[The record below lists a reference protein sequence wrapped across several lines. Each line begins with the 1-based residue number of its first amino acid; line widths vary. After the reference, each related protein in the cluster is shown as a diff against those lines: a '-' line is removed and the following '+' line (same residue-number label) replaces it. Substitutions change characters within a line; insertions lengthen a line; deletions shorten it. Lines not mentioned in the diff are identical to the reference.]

1 MSDLRNTSQ
10 TYGIVSV
17 VLHWLMALA
26 IIGLFGLGFYM
37 VDLDYYDPLYQR
49 LPEIH
54 KGVGIL
60 LVLVFVFR
68 IVWRLTNPRPAPVEG
83 TTPLEE
89 RAAGLVHH
97 LFYLLIAVIVC
108 SGYLISTA
116 DGRPIEVFGLFSVP
130 ATITQIPEQEDRA
143 GLVHEY
149 LAYGLIALVVLHA
162 AAALKHHLVNRDET
176 LRRMLGM
183 NKRAGPGSGE

>member
-1 MSDLRNTSQ
+1 MSDLRNTPQ
-10 TYGIVSV
+10 TYGIVAI

-37 VDLDYYDPLYQR
+37 VELTYYDPLYKT

-54 KGVGIL
+54 KGIGIL
-60 LVLVFVFR
+60 LVLVFLLR
-68 IVWRLTNPRPAPVEG
+68 IVWRFANPRPEPVAG
-83 TTPLEE
+83 TTPMEE
-89 RAAGLVHH
+89 RIAGIVHN
-97 LFYLLIAVIVC
+97 LFYLLIAVIMF

-116 DGRPIEVFGLFSVP
+116 DGKPIEVFGLFSVS
-130 ATITQIPEQEDRA
+130 ATITEIPEQEDRA

-183 NKRAGPGSGE
+183 RASD

>member
-1 MSDLRNTSQ
+1 MPKMRNTPQ
-10 TYGIVSV
+10 AWGTIAIA
-17 VLHWLMALA
+17 LHWLMALV
-26 IIGLFGLGFYM
+26 ILGLFGLGFYM
-37 VDLDYYDPLYQR
+37 VDLTYYDPLYKT

-54 KGVGIL
+54 KGIGIL
-60 LVLVFVFR
+60 LALVLVLR
-68 IVWRLTNPRPAPVEG
+68 IAWRLTNPRPAPIAG

-97 LFYLLIAVIVC
+97 LFYLLIVVIMLT
-108 SGYLISTA
+108 GYLISTA
-116 DGRPIEVFGLFSVP
+116 DGKPIDVFGLFSVS
-130 ATITQIPEQEDRA
+130 ATVTGIPQQEDRA

-162 AAALKHHLVNRDET
+162 AAALKHHFVNRDDT

-183 NKRAGPGSGE
+183 RASDRDGSGQ

>member
-1 MSDLRNTSQ
+1 MNNLRNTPQ
-10 TYGIVSV
+10 NYGVMAIF
-17 VLHWLMALA
+17 LHWLMALA

-37 VDLDYYDPLYQR
+37 VDLTYYDPLYKT

-54 KGVGIL
+54 KGIGIL
-60 LVLVFVFR
+60 LVLVFLLR
-68 IVWRLTNPRPAPVEG
+68 IVWRLTNPRPGPVAG

-97 LFYLLIAVIVC
+97 LFYLLIAVIMC

-116 DGRPIEVFGLFSVP
+116 DGKPIEVFGLFSVP

-176 LRRMLGM
+176 LRRMLGLR
-183 NKRAGPGSGE
+183 KRG